1 MRYQG
6 SQYNKRSPLANILE
20 VVNSFLLAIIV
31 VCFNYLVIDFLF

>member
-6 SQYNKRSPLANILE
+6 PQYNKHSALADILE
-20 VVNSFLLAIIV
+20 VVNSLLLAIIV